1 MFFKKGKSIIKRFFG
16 LFGYK
21 LIRVDKQP
29 TYTFLGLRNIPF
41 RTIIDVGAN
50 RGQFAKRVLDIFPEA
65 KIFSFEPL
73 PKQFGRLKEW
83 AETKTGGRIV
93 AYNVAL
99 GDQHTNLPFFEHVA
113 YSPSSSFLKTTELC
127 NQYYPKTED
136 QSLIEVEVVPLDDFI
151 QEKKIELL
159 SPVLI
164 KLDVQGFENKVIQGG
179 WETISRSEACVVEVS
194 LEQLYEGQSKFSE
207 IVEQFSELDFRYLGN
222 LNQVYDKTGHVIYI
236 DAVFLKKNT
245 NE

>member
-1 MFFKKGKSIIKRFFG
+1 MYFKKGKSIIKQFLG

-29 TYTFLGLRNIPF
+29 AYTLLGLRNIPF

-50 RGQFAKRVLDIFPEA
+50 RGQFAKRVLDIFPDA

-73 PKQFGRLKEW
+73 PEQFEVLSEWAENKTEGRLKVFN
-83 AETKTGGRIV
+83 I
-93 AYNVAL
+93 AL
-99 GDQHTNLPFFEHVA
+99 GDKRETLPFFEHK

-127 NQYYPKTED
+127 KHYYPRTED
-136 QSLIEVEVVPLDDFI
+136 QSLIEVDVVPLDDFMS
-151 QEKKIELL
+151 ENKIELL

-164 KLDVQGFENKVIQGG
+164 KLDVQGFENKVIRGG
-179 WETISRSEACVVEVS
+179 WETIARSEACVVEVS

-207 IVEQFSELDFRYLGN
+207 IVEQFSELDFCYLGN